1 MNLIT
6 ATAKFIGSAQ
16 TESGVRCMHV
26 EIQNQGAKALPVPVY
41 LIPTRAA
48 GDTFVIDAYEAGSNL
63 IFTGRMYPSKSDY
76 KMYIAPTTP
85 LQTVP
90 ANLLVNQVQAAGG
103 VGFIAEQ
110 RREDLFG
117 CGMLCQAPPQ
127 KLMNFTWDDSVPL
140 RLDAWGDDA
149 TRFRKYIYKGRQIA
163 IGGRLKYESWPGK
176 DGQTRTAYKVQVRG
190 GQYTFFGKNSPDKAE
205 PKVEAPV
212 RSAQETVIPQPV
224 PKGDE
229 IPF

>member
-6 ATAKFIGSAQ
+6 ATATFIGPAQ
-16 TESGVRCMHV
+16 TESGVRCMHL

-48 GDTFVIDAYEAGSNL
+48 GDTFVIDAYEHGTTL
-63 IFTGRMYPSKSDY
+63 LFTGRMYPSKSDH

-85 LQTVP
+85 LQTVQ
-90 ANLLVNQVQAAGG
+90 ANILLNQVQVAGG

-110 RREDLFG
+110 RREDLFS
-117 CGMLCQAPPQ
+117 CGMLCKAPAQ
-127 KLMNFTWDDSVPL
+127 KLVDFTWDDSVPL

-149 TRFRKYIYKGRQIA
+149 VRFRKFIFKGRQMA
-163 IGGRLKYESWPGK
+163 IGGRLKYESWQGK
-176 DGQTRTAYKVQVRG
+176 DGETRTAYKVQIRG
-190 GQYTFFGKNSPDKAE
+190 GQYTFFGKNAPEKAAA
-205 PKVEAPV
+205 KVEPPV
-212 RSAQETVIPQPV
+212 HSAQETVLPQPV

>member
-1 MNLIT
+1 
-6 ATAKFIGSAQ
+6 
-16 TESGVRCMHV
+16 MHV

-48 GDTFVIDAYEAGSNL
+48 GDTFVIDAYEPGTHL
-63 IFTGRMYPSKSDY
+63 LFTGRMYPSKSDY

-85 LQTVP
+85 FKPSQQHDRQSSDR
-90 ANLLVNQVQAAGG
+90 LLVASASLLSNVAKICS
-103 VGFIAEQ
+103 VAECFARLQ
-110 RREDLFG
+110 
-117 CGMLCQAPPQ
+117 PQ

-149 TRFRKYIYKGRQIA
+149 TRFRKFIYKGRQIA

-176 DGQTRTAYKVQVRG
+176 DGETRTAYKVQVRG

-212 RSAQETVIPQPV
+212 RLCS
-224 PKGDE
+224 GDCHS
-229 IPF
+229 PTRP

>member
-1 MNLIT
+1 MNLLL
-6 ATAKFIGSAQ
+6 ASAKFIGSAQ

-26 EIQNQGAKALPVPVY
+26 EIQNQGSKALPVPVY

-48 GDTFVIDAYEAGSNL
+48 GDTFVIDAYEPGTHL
-63 IFTGRMYPSKSDY
+63 LFTGRMYPSKSDY

-85 LQTVP
+85 FQTVP
-90 ANLLVNQVQAAGG
+90 ANTLVNQVTAAGG

-117 CGMLCQAPPQ
+117 CGMLCQAPAQ
-127 KLMNFTWDDSVPL
+127 KLLNFTWDDSVPL

-149 TRFRKYIYKGRQIA
+149 TRFRKFIYKGRQIA

-176 DGQTRTAYKVQVRG
+176 DGETRTAYKVQVRG
-190 GQYTFFGKNSPDKAE
+190 GQYTFFGTNSPDKAE

-229 IPF
+229 IPL

>member
-1 MNLIT
+1 
-6 ATAKFIGSAQ
+6 
-16 TESGVRCMHV
+16 MHARR
-26 EIQNQGAKALPVPVY
+26 NPKPRAKALPVPVY

-48 GDTFVIDAYEAGSNL
+48 GDTFVIDAYEPGTHL
-63 IFTGRMYPSKSDY
+63 LFTGRMYPSKSDY

-85 LQTVP
+85 FQTVP
-90 ANLLVNQVQAAGG
+90 ANTIVNQVTAAGG

-117 CGMLCQAPPQ
+117 CGMLCQAPAQ
-127 KLMNFTWDDSVPL
+127 KLLNFTWDDSVPL

-149 TRFRKYIYKGRQIA
+149 TRFRKFIYKGRQIA

-176 DGQTRTAYKVQVRG
+176 NGETVPHIRFKSVAGNTLSSE
-190 GQYTFFGKNSPDKAE
+190 NSPDKAE
-205 PKVEAPV
+205 LKVEAPV

>member
-6 ATAKFIGSAQ
+6 ATATFIGPAQ
-16 TESGVRCMHV
+16 TESGVRCMHL
-26 EIQNQGAKALPVPVY
+26 EIQNQGTKALPVPVY

-48 GDTFVIDAYEAGSNL
+48 GDTFVIDAYEHGTTL
-63 IFTGRMYPSKSDY
+63 LFTGRLYPSKSDH

-85 LQTVP
+85 LQTCS
-90 ANLLVNQVQAAGG
+90 ANILLNQVQVAGG

-110 RREDLFG
+110 RREDLFS
-117 CGMLCQAPPQ
+117 CGMLCKAPAQ
-127 KLMNFTWDDSVPL
+127 KLVNFTWDDSVPL

-149 TRFRKYIYKGRQIA
+149 VRFRKFIFKGRQMA
-163 IGGRLKYESWPGK
+163 LGGCLKYESWLSK
-176 DGQTRTAYKVQVRG
+176 DGETRTAYKVQIRG
-190 GQYTFFGKNSPDKAE
+190 GIYTFFGKNTPEKAAA
-205 PKVEAPV
+205 KVEPPV
-212 RSAQETVIPQPV
+212 RSAQETVLPQPV

>member
-1 MNLIT
+1 MNLLL
-6 ATAKFIGSAQ
+6 ASAKFIGSAQ

-48 GDTFVIDAYEAGSNL
+48 GESFVPEALDPGDNL

-85 LQTVP
+85 IQTVP
-90 ANLLVNQVQAAGG
+90 ASTLVNQVTAAGG

-127 KLMNFTWDDSVPL
+127 RLLNFTWDDSVPL

-149 TRFRKYIYKGRQIA
+149 TRFRNHIYKGRQIA

-190 GQYTFFGKNSPDKAE
+190 GQYTFFGKNSPNKAE

>member
-16 TESGVRCMHV
+16 TESGVRCMHL

-103 VGFIAEQ
+103 VGFIADQ

-149 TRFRKYIYKGRQIA
+149 TRFRKYIYLSLIH
-163 IGGRLKYESWPGK
+163 I
-176 DGQTRTAYKVQVRG
+176 
-190 GQYTFFGKNSPDKAE
+190 
-205 PKVEAPV
+205 
-212 RSAQETVIPQPV
+212 
-224 PKGDE
+224 
-229 IPF
+229 

>member
-1 MNLIT
+1 MNLLL
-6 ATAKFIGSAQ
+6 ASAKFIGSAQ

-26 EIQNQGAKALPVPVY
+26 EIQNQGSKALPVPVY

-48 GDTFVIDAYEAGSNL
+48 GDTFVIDAYEPGTHL
-63 IFTGRMYPSKSDY
+63 LFTGRMYPSKSDY

-85 LQTVP
+85 FQTVP
-90 ANLLVNQVQAAGG
+90 ANTLVNQVTAAGG

-117 CGMLCQAPPQ
+117 CGMLCQAPAQ
-127 KLMNFTWDDSVPL
+127 KLLNFTWDDSVPL

-149 TRFRKYIYKGRQIA
+149 TRFRKFIYKGRQIA

-176 DGQTRTAYKVQVRG
+176 DGETRTAYKVQVRG
-190 GQYTFFGKNSPDKAE
+190 GQYTFFG
-205 PKVEAPV
+205 
-212 RSAQETVIPQPV
+212 
-224 PKGDE
+224 
-229 IPF
+229 